1 MKTPDNDTPSNPQ
14 NTGPLVIG
22 MGASAGGLEALQ
34 QFFSSMPSNSGAAFV
49 VVQHL
54 SPDYKSLM
62 AEILGKHTGMTVIQ
76 ADEGMAVEPDAVY
89 LIPPKHN
96 LTFRNGR
103 LFLMPHVHSGLNH
116 PIDIFFESLA
126 AEMKERA
133 VAVVFSGT
141 GSDGTNG
148 IKAIKEHGGLVIVQ
162 NPETAR
168 FDGMP
173 RSAINTGLADFVLS
187 PAAIAEEILNICNF
201 PAVAFHDEAASRA
214 FTDEESLYGIYTQ
227 LKKIS
232 GIDFTYYKR
241 STVLRRIERRMVV
254 THCSS
259 LAELASLIVEKPAEA
274 DALTKD
280 ILIGVTRFFR
290 DPDYFEKLKVAAIR
304 SIVEGTGD
312 MDAIRVWCAGCST
325 GEEAYSIGILF
336 HEVLEEKH
344 LTRDVKIF
352 ATDVDAKAIEI
363 AGKGLFSES
372 IVDDVSQERLS
383 RYFCK
388 RNDHQYQISKDIRR
402 MIIFAPH
409 NMFSD
414 PPFGRLD
421 LICCRN
427 VLIYFQ
433 PVLQKGMFAIFH
445 SALKNGGY
453 LFLGKSETA
462 SEYGKIFKPA
472 SVAERIYIHKGE
484 GKSENLMPPVFTVPA
499 IHPASAAA
507 SAAPTGEDQESMREN
522 IYLQF
527 LEKFLPASVVIDS
540 NNTVVHFFGNY
551 WDYLRIAPGK
561 ATFDFFAIVNEDL
574 RLVASTAIN
583 RCRAEHTAVTY
594 TGIAIDSPAGRR
606 IISLRTQP
614 ITSSLHEE
622 SGLVAVLF
630 LENAPE
636 DTEGVTEKYDIDTTA
651 ARRIADLE
659 HELQKSRSDL
669 KSSISDLE
677 TVNEELQA
685 ANEELLT
692 ANEELQSSNEE
703 LQSVNEELYTVNSEY
718 QQKLDELTLMTN
730 DLSNFLSSTMI
741 GILFVDGKLNI
752 RKFTEYIG
760 REFQLMDHDIG
771 RPIQIFA
778 HCFPAEDI
786 VRDAGTVL
794 QELAPID
801 REVVGLNGRF
811 YTMRIAPY
819 RTTDNSIRGLVI
831 TVIDSLGAPKTA

>member
-1 MKTPDNDTPSNPQ
+1 
-14 NTGPLVIG
+14 

-34 QFFSSMPSNSGAAFV
+34 LFFANMPSNSGAAFV

-62 AEILGKHTGMTVIQ
+62 AEILGKYTGMTVIQ
-76 ADEGMAVEPDAVY
+76 AEEGMAVEPDAVY

-126 AEMKERA
+126 TEMKERA
-133 VAVVFSGT
+133 VAVIFSGT

-148 IKAIKEHGGLVIVQ
+148 IKTIKEHGGLVIVQ

-173 RSAINTGLADFVLS
+173 RSAINTGLADFILS
-187 PAAIAEEILNICNF
+187 PTAIAEEILNICKF
-201 PAVAFHDEAASRA
+201 PSVTFHNEASSHT
-214 FTDEESLYGIYTQ
+214 FSDEESLFCIYTQ

-241 STVLRRIERRMVV
+241 TTVLRRIERRMVV
-254 THCSS
+254 THCAS
-259 LAELASLIVEKPAEA
+259 LAELATLIMETPAEA
-274 DALTKD
+274 NALAKD

-290 DPDYFEKLKVAAIR
+290 DPEFFEKLKVAAIR
-304 SIVEGTGD
+304 SIVEGTEAAD
-312 MDAIRVWCAGCST
+312 SIRVWCAGCST
-325 GEEAYSIGILF
+325 GEEAYSIGILM
-336 HEVLEEKH
+336 HEVLEEKRIS
-344 LTRDVKIF
+344 RDVKIF

-363 AGKGLFSES
+363 AGKGLFSEN
-372 IVDDVSQERLS
+372 IVDDVSPERLS
-383 RYFCK
+383 KYFCK
-388 RNDHQYQISKDIRR
+388 RNDQYQISKDIRR

-433 PVLQKGMFAIFH
+433 PVLQKGMFSIFH

-462 SEYGKIFKPA
+462 SEYSKIFKPA
-472 SVAERIYIHKGE
+472 SIAEKIYIHKGE
-484 GKSENLMPPVFTVPA
+484 GKSEELMPPVFTVPA
-499 IHPASAAA
+499 LKPVSPAVTPVLANENRE
-507 SAAPTGEDQESMREN
+507 GYRES

-527 LEKFLPASVVIDS
+527 LEKFLPASVVIDAR
-540 NNTVVHFFGNY
+540 NTVTHFFGNY

-561 ATFDFFAIVNEDL
+561 ATFNFFSIVNEDI

-583 RCRAEHTAVTY
+583 RCRAEHAAVTY
-594 TGIAIDSPAGRR
+594 TDIGVDSPSGRKT
-606 IISLRTQP
+606 INLRTQP
-614 ITSSLHEE
+614 ISDSPHEE

-630 LENAPE
+630 LENTPP
-636 DTEGVTEKYDIDTTA
+636 DSEGVTEKYDINTTA

-659 HELQKSRSDL
+659 HELQKSQSDL
-669 KSSISDLE
+669 KTSISDLE

-760 REFQLMDHDIG
+760 REFQLMEHDIG

-778 HCFPAEDI
+778 HSFPSEDI
-786 VRDAGTVL
+786 VSDADTVL
-794 QELAPID
+794 QELIPID

-831 TVIDSLGAPKTA
+831 TVIDSLGAPKAPSDS